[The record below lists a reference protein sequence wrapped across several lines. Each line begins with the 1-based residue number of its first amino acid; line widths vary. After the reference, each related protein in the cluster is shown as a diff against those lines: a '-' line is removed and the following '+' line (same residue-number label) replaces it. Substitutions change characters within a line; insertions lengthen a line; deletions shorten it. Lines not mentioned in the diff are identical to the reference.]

1 VGRESLARGSTGL
14 ILHKVIAVLK
24 KDFLTTVRYRNGLL
38 LNVFAPA
45 GELVMFYYLARSVGP
60 QFRPEGMPY
69 FTFLLVGTGFY
80 TFLLTGMHSF
90 FRSIQESQQA
100 GTLEVLMTTATP
112 APVLLGLSAVSV
124 LASGLLRFA
133 IYIGGGFFLFS
144 PALQINVAGCAVVFL
159 LSLLIVVSIGMIAA
173 GLQVAIHKGSAALW
187 LLGSTAWVISGTLF
201 PVAALPRTMQI
212 LAGLLPLTHSLSGMR
227 LALGSGATSAL
238 IREIELL
245 AVFSLVFVPFS
256 LWFFA
261 WTVGRA
267 RQFGTLSH
275 Y

>member
-1 VGRESLARGSTGL
+1 M

-24 KDFLTTVRYRNGLL
+24 KDFLTAVRYRNGLL
-38 LNVFAPA
+38 MNVFAPA
-45 GELVMFYYLARSVGP
+45 GQLVMFYYLARSVGS

-124 LASGLLRFA
+124 LASGLLQFA
-133 IYIGGGFFLFS
+133 IYIGGGFFLFR
-144 PALQINVAGCAVVFL
+144 PALQINVAGCAAVFL

-187 LLGSTAWVISGTLF
+187 LLGSTAWVMSGTMF
-201 PVAALPRTMQI
+201 PVSALPRPMKM
-212 LAGLLPLTHSLSGMR
+212 LSELLPLTHALSGMR
-227 LALGSGATSAL
+227 LALASGPSSSL

-245 AVFSLVFVPFS
+245 AAFSAVLVPGS

-261 WTVGRA
+261 LTVRRA
-267 RQFGTLSH
+267 RQFGTLSL

>member
-1 VGRESLARGSTGL
+1 MIVDKA
-14 ILHKVIAVLK
+14 IAVLK
-24 KDFLTTVRYRNGLL
+24 KDVLTAVRYRNGVL
-38 LNVFAPA
+38 LNAFAPA
-45 GELVMFYYLARSVGP
+45 GQLVMFYYLARSVGP

-80 TFLLTGMHSF
+80 TFLLTSMHSF

-100 GTLEVLMTTATP
+100 GTLEVLMTTATS
-112 APVLLGLSAVSV
+112 APVLLCLSVVSV
-124 LASGLLRFA
+124 FASGLMQLVL
-133 IYIGGGFFLFS
+133 YIGGGFFLFH
-144 PALQINVAGCAVVFL
+144 PTLEINIAGCAAVFL

-173 GLQVAIHKGSAALW
+173 GLQVANHKGSAALW

-201 PVAALPRTMQI
+201 PVAELPRPMQI

-227 LALGSGATSAL
+227 LALASGATSAL
-238 IREIELL
+238 VKEIELL
-245 AVFSLVFVPFS
+245 ATFSAVLVPTS
-256 LWFFA
+256 LWFFS
-261 WTVGRA
+261 WTVARA

>member
-1 VGRESLARGSTGL
+1 M
-14 ILHKVIAVLK
+14 ILEKVFAVLK
-24 KDFLTTVRYRNGLL
+24 KDFLTAVRYRNGLL
-38 LNVFAPA
+38 LNAFAPA
-45 GELVMFYYLARSVGP
+45 GQLVMFYYLARSVGP

-90 FRSIQESQQA
+90 FRSIQESQQT
-100 GTLEVLMTTATP
+100 GTLEVLMTTSTP
-112 APVLLGLSAVSV
+112 ASVLLWLSVISV
-124 LASGLLRFA
+124 FASGLLQLA
-133 IYIGGGFFLFS
+133 LYIGGGFVLFR
-144 PALQINVAGCAVVFL
+144 PALQVNVAGCAAVFF

-187 LLGSTAWVISGTLF
+187 LLGSTAWIISGTLF
-201 PVAALPRTMQI
+201 PVAALPLPMQI

-227 LALGSGATSAL
+227 LALGSGPTSAL

-245 AVFSLVFVPFS
+245 AMFSVMLVPAS
-256 LWFFA
+256 LWFFS